1 MFKKTVKNRYIFVLD
16 ILAIIIAR
24 FITAMILFPEM
35 NLPQGAF
42 IYTGGTYICFVVI
55 INLIFGI
62 YRIAWHYSGTR
73 ELAKYMSVCIV
84 SMITQ
89 FVANEL
95 MVFLSIIPQ
104 PFRRIN
110 GGIAV
115 ISILI
120 MILVRLFVKEIY
132 KTVSSR
138 AMFNA
143 SQKHGNKNRVLIIG
157 AGDAARIIVGSYA
170 QDFSSRYEI
179 VGFID
184 DDASKHGK
192 FFYGYKVLGGRD
204 SIVSVCE
211 NKDVDSIIMAIP
223 SAYVQDRL
231 DILKICNFTKC
242 KVKTIPNICDLL
254 DSDEN
259 IHVRDIKIEDLL
271 ERDPIVLDNEGI
283 SSLVKGKVVM
293 VSGGGGS
300 IGSEL
305 CRQIMRFSPERLII
319 LDIYEN
325 NAYDIQMELNA
336 QYPGNQP
343 AVLIA
348 SVRDRIRLQ
357 EIFKEYKPDLV
368 FHAAAHKHVP
378 LMETSPGEAI
388 KNNVFGTY
396 NLAMTAHEFGVEK
409 FVMISTDKAVNPTN
423 IMGASKRLCEMIIQC
438 MEKVSETDFVA
449 VRFGNVLGS
458 NGSVIPLFE
467 RQISKGG
474 PVKVTHKD
482 VTRFFMTIPEAA
494 QLVIQA
500 ACYAKGG
507 EIFVLDMGKPVK
519 IYDLAENLIRLSG
532 YIPNVD
538 IKIEVVGLRPG
549 EKLYEELLMD
559 QEGLEGTK
567 HSKIFVGRPMTIEM
581 AELEEKL
588 SLLKEAVDSQDNE
601 KIRDIMEEVVP
612 TYIRD
617 NESFNKAH
625 LKSKEKAKV

>member
-1 MFKKTVKNRYIFVLD
+1 MFKKPIKNRYIFAFD

-24 FITAMILFPEM
+24 FITAIILFPEM
-35 NLPQGAF
+35 KLPQGAF
-42 IYTGGTYICFVVI
+42 IYTGGTYIGLVI
-55 INLIFGI
+55 IVNLIFGV
-62 YRIAWHYSGTR
+62 YKIAWHYSGTR

-84 SMITQ
+84 SMIAQ

-95 MVFLSIIPQ
+95 LVFFSIIPQ

-110 GGIAV
+110 GGIAI

-132 KTVSSR
+132 KTASSK
-138 AMFNA
+138 AMVT
-143 SQKHGNKNRVLIIG
+143 SPQKPGNKNRVLIIG

-170 QDFSSRYEI
+170 HDFSSPYEI

-192 FFYGYKVLGGRD
+192 IMYGYKVLGGRE
-204 SIVSVCE
+204 SIVSICE
-211 NKDVDSIIMAIP
+211 NMDIDSIIMAIP

-231 DILKICNFTKC
+231 DILKICNLTKC

-259 IHVRDIKIEDLL
+259 VHVRDIKIEDLL
-271 ERDPIVLDNEGI
+271 DRDPIVLDNDGI

-348 SVRDRIRLQ
+348 SVRDRVRLQ
-357 EIFKEYKPDLV
+357 EIFSEYKPNLV

-438 MEKVSETDFVA
+438 MERISETDFVA

-532 YIPNVD
+532 HIPNVD

-581 AELEEKL
+581 SELEEKL
-588 SLLKEAVDSQDNE
+588 TLLKEAVDSQDNE

-625 LKSKEKAKV
+625 LKSKETAKV

>member
-1 MFKKTVKNRYIFVLD
+1 MFKKTVKNRYIFVMD

-35 NLPQGAF
+35 KLPQGAF
-42 IYTGGTYICFVVI
+42 IYTGGTYICFVII
-55 INLIFGI
+55 INLIFGV

-95 MVFLSIIPQ
+95 MVILSIIPQ

-132 KTVSSR
+132 KTASSK
-138 AMFNA
+138 AVVNA
-143 SQKHGNKNRVLIIG
+143 PQKHGNKNRVLIIG

-170 QDFSSRYEI
+170 QDFSSPYEI

-184 DDASKHGK
+184 DDTSKHGK
-192 FFYGYKVLGGRD
+192 IIYGYKVLGGRD

-259 IHVRDIKIEDLL
+259 VHVRDIKIEDLL

-348 SVRDRIRLQ
+348 SVRDRVRLQ

-396 NLAMTAHEFGVEK
+396 NLALTAHEFGVEK

-438 MEKVSETDFVA
+438 MEKISETDFVA

-532 YIPNVD
+532 HIPNVD

-588 SLLKEAVDSQDNE
+588 NLLREAVDSQDNE

>member
-1 MFKKTVKNRYIFVLD
+1 MFKKPIKNRYIFAFD

-24 FITAMILFPEM
+24 FITAIILFPEM
-35 NLPQGAF
+35 KLPQGAF
-42 IYTGGTYICFVVI
+42 IYTGGTYIGLVI
-55 INLIFGI
+55 IVNLIFGV
-62 YRIAWHYSGTR
+62 YKIAWHYSGTR

-84 SMITQ
+84 SMIAQ

-95 MVFLSIIPQ
+95 LVFFSIIPQ

-110 GGIAV
+110 GGIAI

-132 KTVSSR
+132 KTASSK
-138 AMFNA
+138 AMVT
-143 SQKHGNKNRVLIIG
+143 SPQKPGNKNRVLIIG

-170 QDFSSRYEI
+170 HDFSSPYEI

-192 FFYGYKVLGGRD
+192 IMYGYKVLGGRE
-204 SIVSVCE
+204 SIVSICE
-211 NKDVDSIIMAIP
+211 NMDIDSIIMAIP

-231 DILKICNFTKC
+231 DILKICNLTKC

-259 IHVRDIKIEDLL
+259 VHVRDIKIEDLL
-271 ERDPIVLDNEGI
+271 DRDPIVLDNDGI

-348 SVRDRIRLQ
+348 SVRDRVRLQ
-357 EIFKEYKPDLV
+357 EIFSEYKPNLV

-438 MEKVSETDFVA
+438 MERISETDFVA

-532 YIPNVD
+532 HIPNVD

-581 AELEEKL
+581 SELEEKL
-588 SLLKEAVDSQDNE
+588 TLLKEAVDSQDNE
-601 KIRDIMEEVVP
+601 RIRDIMEEVVP

-625 LKSKEKAKV
+625 LKSKETAKV